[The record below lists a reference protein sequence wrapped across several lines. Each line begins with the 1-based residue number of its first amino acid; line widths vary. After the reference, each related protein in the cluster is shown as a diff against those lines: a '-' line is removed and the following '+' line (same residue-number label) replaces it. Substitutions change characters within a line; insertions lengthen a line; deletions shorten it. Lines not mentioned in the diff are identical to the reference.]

1 MFAEFFIKRPVVATV
16 CAFIIL
22 IAGIVTIPGL
32 PITQY
37 PEIAP
42 PQVTV
47 RANYTGAS
55 AEVIESTVTNIL
67 EQEINGAEG
76 LRYMSST
83 SGGGASSINITF
95 EAGRDIELAAV
106 DVQNRVS
113 AAQAQLP
120 DEVQRTG
127 VTVSQQSSGFLMAI
141 GLFTEDDRYEPLF
154 LSNYTDQFIVNALQ
168 RISGVGNVQ
177 VFGERRYA
185 MRIWLDPERLASRNL
200 TVQDVATA
208 LQQQNLQVGVGR
220 LGSAPNDPEQLYQL
234 DLEANGRLSTPE
246 EFAAVSLRAG
256 ADGGLVRVGDVGR
269 VELGA
274 QDYSTVLR
282 FLGHPAVG
290 LGITQA
296 PGSNALD
303 VAAEVQSELARLSE
317 RFPPGLQYQ
326 TAFDATD
333 FVEQSLSEVLFTLI
347 QAVVLVVLVIF
358 LFLQDW
364 RTTLIP
370 AIVIPASLI
379 GTFIFVRLFGFSINT
394 LTLFGLTLA
403 TGMVV
408 DDAIIVVENVTRLMD
423 DRGMTPRQAAIESM
437 RELTS
442 AVVATSLV
450 LMAVFVPV
458 AFFPGSTGALYR
470 QFALTI
476 AFSITVSTF
485 LALTLTP
492 SLAAL
497 LLRRTTPGLGPLQR
511 FFNGFNRLMD
521 NSRRRYEG
529 SLRQLMRLKMVVL
542 GLFVVLL
549 GATAFLFTSVPSAFL
564 PEEDQGYF
572 IVLVQGPDGVSLPYT
587 DRVLSQVES
596 ILMERPE
603 VEGVFA
609 VGGFSFTGSSANNG
623 IVFVNL
629 APWEN
634 RGPGQSVQALIGQLF
649 PQFMTITD
657 AQVIPVNPPPIQGL
671 GTFGGFTFQLQDR
684 RGTGGLDSLVGM
696 MGQMIGA
703 ANQDPRLQRVF
714 STFSAATPQL
724 RVAVNR
730 DRAEALGVS
739 VESVFRTLQSAI
751 GSQYV
756 NDFTLG
762 QRNYR
767 VYIQAD
773 QEFRN
778 DPGDLSRL
786 FVRSQDGQMI
796 ALTNLVTLTEDVG
809 AQNINH
815 FDLFR
820 SIEITGSAAP
830 GFSSGDAIA
839 AMEEIAAQV
848 LPPGF
853 DYAWSGTSFEEI
865 ESGGQAPLIFGLGL
879 VFVFLVL
886 AAQYENYID
895 PLIIMLAVPL
905 AVMGAL
911 LAQSLRGLENDVY
924 CQVGLVMLIG
934 LASKN
939 AILIVEFANQLRAE
953 GWSTVKA
960 AIEASQER
968 MRPILMTAISTLV
981 GIFPLTIASGAG
993 AGSRQSLGTAVFGG
1007 MFVATF
1013 LTLFMV
1019 PVLYVIVIS
1028 LRQSLMGPKDPPSGN
1043 HPAISPGAPAST
1055 SASTSEGSTLA

>member
-42 PQVTV
+42 PQVSV
-47 RANYTGAS
+47 NASYTGAS

-67 EQEINGAEG
+67 EQEINGTEG

-95 EAGRDIELAAV
+95 EAGRDIDLAAV

-127 VTVSQQSSGFLMAI
+127 VTVSKQSSGFLMAI

-154 LSNYTDQFIVNALQ
+154 LSNYTDQFIVDALQ
-168 RISGVGNVQ
+168 RISGVGDVQ

-200 TVQDVATA
+200 TVEDVATA

-220 LGSAPNDPEQLYQL
+220 LGSSPNNPEQMYQL

-246 EFAAVSLRAG
+246 EFAAVSIRAG
-256 ADGGLVRVGDVGR
+256 GDGSLVRVGDVGR

-296 PGSNALD
+296 PGSNALE

-347 QAVVLVVLVIF
+347 QAVLLVVLVIF

-423 DRGMTPRQAAIESM
+423 ERGMTPRQAAIESM

-476 AFSITVSTF
+476 AFSVTVSTF

-492 SLAAL
+492 SLSAL
-497 LLRRTTPGLGPLQR
+497 LLRRTTPGMGPLQR
-511 FFNGFNRLMD
+511 FFNGFNRLLD
-521 NSRRRYEG
+521 NTRQRYEG

-684 RGTGGLDSLVGM
+684 QGTGDLDSLVGM
-696 MGQMIGA
+696 MGQILGA
-703 ANQDPRLQRVF
+703 ANQDPRLQQVF
-714 STFSAATPQL
+714 STFSAATPQM
-724 RVAVNR
+724 RVEVNR
-730 DRAEALGVS
+730 DRAESLQVP

-786 FVRSQDGQMI
+786 YVRSQDDQMI

-820 SIEITGSAAP
+820 AIEITGSAAP
-830 GFSSGDAIA
+830 GFSSGDAIE

-848 LPPGF
+848 LPPGY

-939 AILIVEFANQLRAE
+939 AILIVEFANQLRGE

-1028 LRQSLMGPKDPPSGN
+1028 LRESLMRPKHPPSDGGT
-1043 HPAISPGAPAST
+1043 AIQP
-1055 SASTSEGSTLA
+1055 SASEGSTVA